1 MIKSHE
7 KQKLW
12 GSFAFLGISDNKILQ
27 FLILII

>member
-1 MIKSHE
+1 MIKIHE

-12 GSFAFLGISDNKILQ
+12 GSFAFFGLSDNEILQ